1 MGKIPFYIFLIITS
15 FFFVGFSSQVYASD
29 FLVDINRELV
39 IDSAES
45 IETTETRTIHNNSAN
60 RLITK
65 ENNETFQIIV
75 IDENE
80 DKLQPSFL
88 SAQTFIDG
96 KIVQNKQG
104 SEDTGHTE
112 VLIPYNSS
120 IGIGQSKE
128 FKIIYNNY
136 GLIKTTGALLDIFS
150 PGFGKDYKFDNGTTS
165 YKYQTTIK
173 INRNLGEV
181 GFVVPTPVE
190 TLVEGNYYVYKISPE
205 SLIGSK
211 IWVQIGKTQY
221 YQFTLSQP
229 VKASSAINKGYFNEY
244 SLVIPRDITEAETI
258 QRVFFKNLDPIP
270 KQVVAD
276 EEGNLIATFKMPSHQ
291 DGVITVEG
299 YAEVSKINQQ
309 ASRDNAGVLD
319 DIDIQEMTKYLNPS
333 QFWEVDHPE
342 IQKRASELKS
352 DKKNIYEIIESDY
365 SHIIDTIDYSEVKR
379 FGINNR
385 QGALK
390 TLQGGAAVCMEY
402 SDLFLALSR
411 AQGIPTRAAYGYGYD
426 ARIGENQQD
435 AHQWVQVYLPG
446 LKEWL
451 SVDVTWGESGPA
463 LIGGDLNHFYT
474 HVAVADPNSPPSIE
488 RVSYGKQVDL
498 ASPDFEI
505 TVIKQLPKE
514 EILSTSADI
523 LTKYPKV
530 EKNQLELWF
539 DNLTLRIQTANI
551 PASLSR
557 NANYM
562 IYTGFALF
570 VLTGLLILQTIFGS
584 LFKRIKTKHKI
595 SKEGTTL

>member
-1 MGKIPFYIFLIITS
+1 MRKLFLLISLIIGFQFLIGLFGRTYATD
-15 FFFVGFSSQVYASD
+15 FFVEAERTYT
-29 FLVDINRELV
+29 

-45 IETTETRTIHNNSAN
+45 IEITETRTIHNNSTN
-60 RLITK
+60 RLISK
-65 ENNETFQIIV
+65 DNNEIFQIIV
-75 IDENE
+75 IDENT
-80 DKLQPSFL
+80 DKLQPSFI

-104 SEDTGHTE
+104 SGDTDNIE

-128 FKIIYNNY
+128 FKIVYNNY

-150 PGFGKDYKFDNGTTS
+150 PGFGKNYKFDNGTTS
-165 YKYQTTIK
+165 YKYKTTIK
-173 INRNLGEV
+173 LNRNLGEV
-181 GFVVPTPVE
+181 GFVVPTPTE
-190 TLVEGNYYVYKISPE
+190 TLMEGDYHIYKISPE

-211 IWVQIGKTQY
+211 IWIQIGKTQY
-221 YQFTLSQP
+221 YQFVLSQP
-229 VKASSAINKGYFNEY
+229 VKASSTINKGYFNEY
-244 SLVIPRDITEAETI
+244 SLVIPRDMTEAETI
-258 QRVFFKNLDPIP
+258 QKVFFKKFNPVP

-309 ASRDNAGVLD
+309 ASQDNAGVLD
-319 DIDIQEMTKYLNPS
+319 DIDIQEMAKYLNPS

-342 IQKRASELKS
+342 IQKKASELKS
-352 DKKNIYEIIESDY
+352 EKKNIYEIIESDY

-379 FGINNR
+379 FGINDR

-411 AQGIPTRAAYGYGYD
+411 AQGIPTRAVYGYGYD

-474 HVAVADPNSPPSIE
+474 HVAVTDPNSPPSIE
-488 RVSYGKQVDL
+488 RVSYGNQVDL
-498 ASPDFEI
+498 APPDFEI

-514 EILSTSADI
+514 EVLSTSADI
-523 LTKYPKV
+523 LTKYPRID
-530 EKNQLELWF
+530 KNQLEIWF

-551 PASLSR
+551 PASISR

-570 VLTGLLILQTIFGS
+570 LLTGLLILQTIFWS
-584 LFKRIKTKHKI
+584 LFKRVRTKHKI
-595 SKEGTTL
+595 SKENTTL